1 MSRRL
6 RQRREAI
13 ESRYVAMHSDDDDE
27 ADWEDADFDSLAVYR
42 EAESTNLL
50 TPLAGRNYQ
59 ARVSQGR
66 QSSRRSATIT
76 PHGQALQCAPCAIIS
91 AAAWTDTRAVSP

>member
-13 ESRYVAMHSDDDDE
+13 ESRYVAMHSDDHDD

-42 EAESTNLL
+42 EAESTESEV
-50 TPLAGRNYQ
+50 THEC
-59 ARVSQGR
+59 
-66 QSSRRSATIT
+66 SA
-76 PHGQALQCAPCAIIS
+76 
-91 AAAWTDTRAVSP
+91 

>member
-13 ESRYVAMHSDDDDE
+13 ESKYVAMHSDDDE

-42 EAESTNLL
+42 EAESTESEV
-50 TPLAGRNYQ
+50 THEC
-59 ARVSQGR
+59 
-66 QSSRRSATIT
+66 SA
-76 PHGQALQCAPCAIIS
+76 
-91 AAAWTDTRAVSP
+91 

>member
-13 ESRYVAMHSDDDDE
+13 ESRYVAMHSDGDDE

-42 EAESTNLL
+42 EAGS
-50 TPLAGRNYQ
+50 LADGRLQSPRTVKRSNVPR
-59 ARVSQGR
+59 APSSQ
-66 QSSRRSATIT
+66 RRR
-76 PHGQALQCAPCAIIS
+76 G
-91 AAAWTDTRAVSP
+91 